1 MPALEAIAASGELP
15 AARAVPEI
23 EVLMQLFLLSNG
35 ILKRGT
41 HATGRVI
48 EYRAAGGTGARYHL
62 ELYLVCG
69 DLPGLDAGVY
79 HYGAHDNGLRRLRSG
94 DYRSLLA
101 EATGAAPSIIEAPAV
116 VVATSTFWR
125 NAWRYQARAY
135 RHVYWDL
142 GTTLANLLAVA
153 AAAELPA
160 QVVLGFAEVE
170 VNRLLAV
177 DGERESAV
185 ALVALGRDSAA
196 GASAPPVAPLDLPT
210 RPISE
215 HEIVFPALSAM
226 HAASSLESGA
236 AAAAGAGRFG
246 QLPPPKAPA
255 AFRSSHWRQASYR
268 TRRSMPSSGDGA
280 RRAIMPPSSRSRM
293 PRFQPCSTARAGA
306 SRWTVLTRP
315 HGPLHEQY
323 LIVNNV
329 ERLDQG
335 TYVSVHNSGDVEMLA
350 PGNMRAEAARLACGQ
365 SYAADAHVNVYY
377 LADLEPILEHYGNRG
392 YRLAQLEAALHAGKL
407 HLAAHALGLGAVGS
421 TSDDDQVIRLF
432 SPHAAGKSYY
442 VRHGLRPA
450 PPTHG
455 ATGLRIGRGPRY
467 RTGTNSPQGHKGH
480 KKFKIFVFFVVNSGR
495 TSLIWIAISCCRS
508 ASRKSHAI
516 YAALIG
522 LSAGSLTLTTLW

>member
-1 MPALEAIAASGELP
+1 
-15 AARAVPEI
+15 
-23 EVLMQLFLLSNG
+23 MQLFLLSNG

-185 ALVALGRDSAA
+185 ALVALGSDSAA
-196 GASAPPVAPLDLPT
+196 AVSAPPVAPLDLPT

-215 HEIVFPALSAM
+215 REIVFPDLSAM

-236 AAAAGAGRFG
+236 AAASWRRPFRSASSSEGAGRIPLQPLAAG
-246 QLPPPKAPA
+246 ELPDTPIDAVIRRRRSTRHYATTQPLSYA
-255 AFRSSHWRQASYR
+255 AFS
-268 TRRSMPSSGDGA
+268 TLLD
-280 RRAIMPPSSRSRM
+280 RASRSIAM
-293 PRFQPCSTARAGA
+293 DCLDPAD
-306 SRWTVLTRP
+306 
-315 HGPLHEQY
+315 GPLHQQY

-329 ERLDQG
+329 ERLDPG
-335 TYVSVHNSGDVEMLA
+335 TYVVGAHSSYVEMLA

-365 SYAADAHVNVYY
+365 SYAADAHVNIYY

-421 TSDDDQVIRLF
+421 TSDDDQVIRRF
-432 SPHAAGKSYY
+432 SPHAAGKSYMF
-442 VRHGLRPA
+442 VMVFGLR
-450 PPTHG
+450 
-455 ATGLRIGRGPRY
+455 RPR
-467 RTGTNSPQGHKGH
+467 
-480 KKFKIFVFFVVNSGR
+480 
-495 TSLIWIAISCCRS
+495 
-508 ASRKSHAI
+508 
-516 YAALIG
+516 AALPG
-522 LSAGSLTLTTLW
+522 YG